1 MPYYNNYVNPYMNS
15 AMNQM
20 MPNQSNV
27 NPGYAQAPQQ
37 DTMFKWVQGRAG
49 AEAFSL
55 APGTSAFLMDSNE
68 PILYAKATDSY
79 GRYMPLQSY
88 KLVPME
94 DQVSSSPQIAQPS
107 EPIDYDKIRQ
117 MISEE
122 VNNALIQNGRN
133 NKREGK

>member
-1 MPYYNNYVNPYMNS
+1 MPYYNNNYVNPYMNTGIIP
-15 AMNQM
+15 NQM
-20 MPNQSNV
+20 NSAGAYMPQT
-27 NPGYAQAPQQ
+27 PQQ

-94 DQVSSSPQIAQPS
+94 DPMSSAPQIAHES
-107 EPIDYDKIRQ
+107 EPIDYDRIRQ
-117 MISEE
+117 MISDE
-122 VNNALIQNGRN
+122 VNNALGQNNRN
-133 NKREGK
+133 TKKEGK

>member
-1 MPYYNNYVNPYMNS
+1 MPYYNNYVNPYMSS
-15 AMNQM
+15 AI
-20 MPNQSNV
+20 MPNQV
-27 NPGYAQAPQQ
+27 NPPTGYAQQPATQQ

-94 DQVSSSPQIAQPS
+94 DQISSSPQIAQPAES
-107 EPIDYDKIRQ
+107 IDYEKIRQ
-117 MISEE
+117 MIAEE
-122 VNNALIQNGRN
+122 VGKAINQNGHQ
-133 NKREGK
+133 NKKEGR

>member
-1 MPYYNNYVNPYMNS
+1 MPYYNNNYVNPYMNTGIIP
-15 AMNQM
+15 NQM
-20 MPNQSNV
+20 NSASAYMPQT
-27 NPGYAQAPQQ
+27 PQQ

-94 DQVSSSPQIAQPS
+94 DQMSSAPQIAHES
-107 EPIDYDKIRQ
+107 EPIDYDRIRQ
-117 MISEE
+117 MISDE
-122 VNNALIQNGRN
+122 VNNALGQNNRN
-133 NKREGK
+133 TKKEGK

>member
-1 MPYYNNYVNPYMNS
+1 MPYYNNYTYTNPYMNS
-15 AMNQM
+15 AIT
-20 MPNQSNV
+20 PNPA
-27 NPGYAQAPQQ
+27 NPSYAQQMPQQ

-88 KLVPME
+88 KLVPIE
-94 DQVSSSPQIAQPS
+94 DQVSSSQQIAQPAES
-107 EPIDYDKIRQ
+107 IDYERIRQ
-117 MISEE
+117 MIADE
-122 VNNALIQNGRN
+122 VGKVINQNGHQS
-133 NKREGK
+133 KKEGK

>member
-1 MPYYNNYVNPYMNS
+1 MPYYNNYVNPYMSS
-15 AMNQM
+15 AI
-20 MPNQSNV
+20 MPNQV
-27 NPGYAQAPQQ
+27 NPPTGYAQQPATQQ

-88 KLVPME
+88 KLVPID
-94 DQVSSSPQIAQPS
+94 DQISSSPQIAQPAES
-107 EPIDYDKIRQ
+107 IDYEKIRQ
-117 MISEE
+117 MIAEE
-122 VNNALIQNGRN
+122 VGKAINQNGHQ
-133 NKREGK
+133 NKKEGR

>member
-1 MPYYNNYVNPYMNS
+1 MPYYNNYTYTNPYMNS
-15 AMNQM
+15 AMIT
-20 MPNQSNV
+20 PNPA
-27 NPGYAQAPQQ
+27 NPSYAQQIPQQ

-94 DQVSSSPQIAQPS
+94 DPMSSAPQITQS
-107 EPIDYDKIRQ
+107 NESIDYDKIRQ
-117 MISEE
+117 MIAEE
-122 VNNALIQNGRN
+122 VSKLSNQNSNKKEGR
-133 NKREGK
+133 

>member
-1 MPYYNNYVNPYMNS
+1 MAYYNNYVNPYMNS
-15 AMNQM
+15 GI
-20 MPNQSNV
+20 MPNQV
-27 NPGYAQAPQQ
+27 NSAGAYMPQQPQQ

-94 DQVSSSPQIAQPS
+94 DQMSSAPQIAQAS

-117 MISEE
+117 MIAEE
-122 VNNALIQNGRN
+122 VGKIAGNNHTNR
-133 NKREGK
+133 KEGK

>member
-1 MPYYNNYVNPYMNS
+1 MAYYNNNYVNPYMT
-15 AMNQM
+15 AIPNQM
-20 MPNQSNV
+20 NPNVPS
-27 NPGYAQAPQQ
+27 YAPQQPQQ

-94 DQVSSSPQIAQPS
+94 DQMPSSQQIAQPN
-107 EPIDYDKIRQ
+107 EPIDYEKIRQ
-117 MISEE
+117 MIAEE
-122 VNNALIQNGRN
+122 VNNALSQNGRN
-133 NKREGK
+133 NKREAK

>member
-1 MPYYNNYVNPYMNS
+1 MAYYNNYVNPYMNS
-15 AMNQM
+15 API
-20 MPNQSNV
+20 PN
-27 NPGYAQAPQQ
+27 YAQQTAPQQ

-94 DQVSSSPQIAQPS
+94 DQMSSAPQISQAS

-117 MISEE
+117 MIAEE
-122 VNNALIQNGRN
+122 VSKIANNHTNR
-133 NKREGK
+133 KEGK

>member
-1 MPYYNNYVNPYMNS
+1 MAYYNNYVNPYMNS
-15 AMNQM
+15 GI
-20 MPNQSNV
+20 MPNQV
-27 NPGYAQAPQQ
+27 NTAGAYMSQQPQQ

-88 KLVPME
+88 KLVPIE
-94 DQVSSSPQIAQPS
+94 DQTSSFQQIAQS
-107 EPIDYDKIRQ
+107 HEPIDYDKIRQ

-122 VNNALIQNGRN
+122 VNNALVQNGRIS
-133 NKREGK
+133 KKEAK

>member
-1 MPYYNNYVNPYMNS
+1 MAYYNNYVNPYMNS
-15 AMNQM
+15 GI
-20 MPNQSNV
+20 MPNQV
-27 NPGYAQAPQQ
+27 NSAGAYMQQQPPQQ

-94 DQVSSSPQIAQPS
+94 DQMSSAPQIAQTS

-117 MISEE
+117 MIAEE
-122 VNNALIQNGRN
+122 VSKIVNNNHV
-133 NKREGK
+133 NKKEGK

>member
-1 MPYYNNYVNPYMNS
+1 MAYYNNYVNPYMSS
-15 AMNQM
+15 AI
-20 MPNQSNV
+20 MPNQV
-27 NPGYAQAPQQ
+27 NNPPTGYAQQPMPQQ

-94 DQVSSSPQIAQPS
+94 DQMSSAPQIAQTS
-107 EPIDYDKIRQ
+107 ETIDYEKIRQ
-117 MISEE
+117 MIAEE
-122 VNNALIQNGRN
+122 VSKIATDSRS
-133 NKREGK
+133 NKKEGK